1 MNDFEFDCLQKK
13 RLAQQAKYRKRG
25 SKSKKCPMSTD
36 HMTKKQWIERCG
48 KIVTIKMDSP
58 VSWAS
63 FKELSKQTQEEYLKN
78 LMEKYHI
85 NASSLAE
92 MFHITPITV
101 RRHIATQGL
110 AVSFPVGHSM
120 NAEDRRAW
128 ELFLSGDAVEQSENE
143 VSLENEEMCDEEPM
157 SMCSFS
163 LRFSGKIDVS
173 MISNSLVRILGDHS
187 VGEIEVPVIWRRESL
202 VLMGDL

>member
-25 SKSKKCPMSTD
+25 SNSKKCPMSTD

-78 LMEKYHI
+78 LMGKYHI

-128 ELFLSGDAVEQSENE
+128 ELFLSGDTVEQSENE
-143 VSLENEEMCDEEPM
+143 VGVESEEMCEGEPM
-157 SMCSFS
+157 LMCSFS
-163 LRFSGKIDVS
+163 LRFNGKIDVS
-173 MISNSLVRILGDHS
+173 MISNSLIRILGDHS
-187 VGEIEVPVIWRRESL
+187 VGEIEVTCNLEP
-202 VLMGDL
+202 

>member
-110 AVSFPVGHSM
+110 AVSFPVGHFM

-187 VGEIEVPVIWRRESL
+187 VGEIEVTCNLAP
-202 VLMGDL
+202 

>member
-63 FKELSKQTQEEYLKN
+63 FKELSKQTQEECLKN

-187 VGEIEVPVIWRRESL
+187 VGEIEVTCNLAP
-202 VLMGDL
+202 

>member
-48 KIVTIKMDSP
+48 KIVSIKMDSP

-143 VSLENEEMCDEEPM
+143 VSAENEETCDEEPM

-173 MISNSLVRILGDHS
+173 MISNSLIRILGDHS
-187 VGEIEVPVIWRRESL
+187 VGEIEVTCNLAP
-202 VLMGDL
+202 

>member
-143 VSLENEEMCDEEPM
+143 VSAENEETCDEEPM

-163 LRFSGKIDVS
+163 LRFRGKIDVS
-173 MISNSLVRILGDHS
+173 MISNSLIRILGDHS
-187 VGEIEVPVIWRRESL
+187 VGEIEVTCNLAP
-202 VLMGDL
+202 

>member
-128 ELFLSGDAVEQSENE
+128 ELFLSGDAVEHSENE
-143 VSLENEEMCDEEPM
+143 VSAENEETCDEEPM

-173 MISNSLVRILGDHS
+173 MISNSLIRILGDHS
-187 VGEIEVPVIWRRESL
+187 VGEIEVTCNLAP
-202 VLMGDL
+202 

>member
-110 AVSFPVGHSM
+110 AVSIDVHG
-120 NAEDRRAW
+120 
-128 ELFLSGDAVEQSENE
+128 
-143 VSLENEEMCDEEPM
+143 
-157 SMCSFS
+157 SFS
-163 LRFSGKIDVS
+163 FLEMLLNNLRMKLARKTKRHATRNRCQCAVF
-173 MISNSLVRILGDHS
+173 R
-187 VGEIEVPVIWRRESL
+187 
-202 VLMGDL
+202 

>member
-101 RRHIATQGL
+101 RRHIATQGV

-143 VSLENEEMCDEEPM
+143 VSAENEETCDEEPM

-173 MISNSLVRILGDHS
+173 MISNSLIRILGDHS
-187 VGEIEVPVIWRRESL
+187 VGEIEVTCNLAP
-202 VLMGDL
+202 

>member
-101 RRHIATQGL
+101 RRHIATHGL

-143 VSLENEEMCDEEPM
+143 VSAENEETCDEEPM

-173 MISNSLVRILGDHS
+173 MISNSLIRILGDHS
-187 VGEIEVPVIWRRESL
+187 VGEIEVTCNLAP
-202 VLMGDL
+202 

>member
-128 ELFLSGDAVEQSENE
+128 EFFLSGDAVEQSENE

-187 VGEIEVPVIWRRESL
+187 VGEIEVTCNLAP
-202 VLMGDL
+202 

>member
-36 HMTKKQWIERCG
+36 HMTKKQWIEKCG

-187 VGEIEVPVIWRRESL
+187 VGEIEVTCNLAP
-202 VLMGDL
+202 

>member
-1 MNDFEFDCLQKK
+1 MNDFEFDCLRKK

-58 VSWAS
+58 VSWVS

-128 ELFLSGDAVEQSENE
+128 ELFLSGDTIEQSESE
-143 VSLENEEMCDEEPM
+143 VSVENEEMCDEEPM

-173 MISNSLVRILGDHS
+173 MISNSLIRILGDHS
-187 VGEIEVPVIWRRESL
+187 VGEIEVTCNLAP
-202 VLMGDL
+202 

>member
-173 MISNSLVRILGDHS
+173 MISNSLIRILGDHS
-187 VGEIEVPVIWRRESL
+187 VGKIEVTCNLAP
-202 VLMGDL
+202 

>member
-173 MISNSLVRILGDHS
+173 MISNSLIRILGAHS
-187 VGEIEVPVIWRRESL
+187 VGEIEVTCNLAP
-202 VLMGDL
+202 

>member
-110 AVSFPVGHSM
+110 AVCHSM

-128 ELFLSGDAVEQSENE
+128 ELFLSGDASENE
-143 VSLENEEMCDEEPM
+143 VSAENEETCDEEPM

-173 MISNSLVRILGDHS
+173 MISNSLIRILGDHS
-187 VGEIEVPVIWRRESL
+187 VGEIEVTCNLAP
-202 VLMGDL
+202 

>member
-25 SKSKKCPMSTD
+25 SNSKKCPMSTD

-78 LMEKYHI
+78 LMGKYHI

-128 ELFLSGDAVEQSENE
+128 ELFLSENTVEQSQTD
-143 VSLENEEMCDEEPM
+143 VSAGNEEMCDEEPM

-173 MISNSLVRILGDHS
+173 MISNSLIRILGDHS
-187 VGEIEVPVIWRRESL
+187 VGEIEVTCNLAP
-202 VLMGDL
+202 

>member
-128 ELFLSGDAVEQSENE
+128 ELFLSGDAVEQSENK
-143 VSLENEEMCDEEPM
+143 VSAENEETCDEEPM

-173 MISNSLVRILGDHS
+173 MISNSLIRILGDHS
-187 VGEIEVPVIWRRESL
+187 VGEIEVTCNLAP
-202 VLMGDL
+202 

>member
-120 NAEDRRAW
+120 NAEGRRAW

-143 VSLENEEMCDEEPM
+143 VSVENEETCDEEPM

-173 MISNSLVRILGDHS
+173 MISNSLIRILGDHS
-187 VGEIEVPVIWRRESL
+187 VGEIEVTCNLAP
-202 VLMGDL
+202 

>member
-25 SKSKKCPMSTD
+25 SKSKKCPMTTE

-128 ELFLSGDAVEQSENE
+128 ELFLSGDASENE
-143 VSLENEEMCDEEPM
+143 VSAENEETCDEEPM

-173 MISNSLVRILGDHS
+173 MISNSLIRILGDHS
-187 VGEIEVPVIWRRESL
+187 VGEIEVTCNLAP
-202 VLMGDL
+202 

>member
-13 RLAQQAKYRKRG
+13 RLAQRAKYRKRG

-187 VGEIEVPVIWRRESL
+187 VGEIEVTCNLAP
-202 VLMGDL
+202 

>member
-143 VSLENEEMCDEEPM
+143 VSAENEETCDEEPM

-173 MISNSLVRILGDHS
+173 MISNSLIRILGDHS
-187 VGEIEVPVIWRRESL
+187 VGEIEVTCNLAQREPCY
-202 VLMGDL
+202 VG

>member
-143 VSLENEEMCDEEPM
+143 VSAENEETCDEEPM

-173 MISNSLVRILGDHS
+173 MISNSLIRNLGDHS
-187 VGEIEVPVIWRRESL
+187 VGEIEVTCNLAP
-202 VLMGDL
+202 

>member
-48 KIVTIKMDSP
+48 KIVTLKMDSP

-128 ELFLSGDAVEQSENE
+128 ELFLSGDAVEQSENK
-143 VSLENEEMCDEEPM
+143 VSAENEETCDEEPM

-173 MISNSLVRILGDHS
+173 MISNSLIRILGDHS
-187 VGEIEVPVIWRRESL
+187 VGEIEVTCNLAP
-202 VLMGDL
+202 

>member
-120 NAEDRRAW
+120 NADDRRAW
-128 ELFLSGDAVEQSENE
+128 ELFLSGDASENE
-143 VSLENEEMCDEEPM
+143 VSAENEETCDEEPM

-173 MISNSLVRILGDHS
+173 MISNSLIRILGDHS
-187 VGEIEVPVIWRRESL
+187 VGEIEVTCNLAP
-202 VLMGDL
+202 

>member
-143 VSLENEEMCDEEPM
+143 VSAENEETCDEEPM

-173 MISNSLVRILGDHS
+173 MISNSLIRILGDHS
-187 VGEIEVPVIWRRESL
+187 VGEIEVTCNLEP
-202 VLMGDL
+202 

>member
-92 MFHITPITV
+92 MFHLTPITV

-143 VSLENEEMCDEEPM
+143 VSAENEETCDEEPM

-173 MISNSLVRILGDHS
+173 MISNSLIRILGDHS
-187 VGEIEVPVIWRRESL
+187 VGEIEVTCNLAP
-202 VLMGDL
+202 

>member
-128 ELFLSGDAVEQSENE
+128 ELFLSGDASENE
-143 VSLENEEMCDEEPM
+143 VSAENEETCDEESM

-173 MISNSLVRILGDHS
+173 MISNSLIRILGDHS
-187 VGEIEVPVIWRRESL
+187 VGEIEVTCNLAP
-202 VLMGDL
+202 

>member
-128 ELFLSGDAVEQSENE
+128 ELFLSGDASETE
-143 VSLENEEMCDEEPM
+143 VSAENEETCDEEPM

-173 MISNSLVRILGDHS
+173 MISNSLIRILGDHS
-187 VGEIEVPVIWRRESL
+187 VGEIEVTCNLAP
-202 VLMGDL
+202 

>member
-63 FKELSKQTQEEYLKN
+63 FKELSKQPQEEYLKN

-128 ELFLSGDAVEQSENE
+128 ELFLSGDASENE
-143 VSLENEEMCDEEPM
+143 VSAENEETCDEEPM

-173 MISNSLVRILGDHS
+173 MISNSLIRILGDHS
-187 VGEIEVPVIWRRESL
+187 VGEIEVTCNLAP
-202 VLMGDL
+202 